1 MFRKKNA
8 TWSPWGIR
16 ASVDTENSSTV
27 EATSSAPYPPNQGRD
42 LRGPTKAKAASGE
55 AKAQIAT
62 ALEARNPPR
71 VHCRANG
78 RISISTSWLDRK
90 NPYRLVLANH
100 SRLATDS
107 T

>member
-1 MFRKKNA
+1 
-8 TWSPWGIR
+8 
-16 ASVDTENSSTV
+16 V
-27 EATSSAPYPPNQGRD
+27 ETRRSAPYPANQGRD
-42 LRGPTKAKAASGE
+42 LRGPTKASAARGE
-55 AKAQIAT
+55 AKAQIDT

-78 RISISTSWLDRK
+78 RSSMSESWLDRK
-90 NPYRLVLANH
+90 SAYRLVLAND